1 MQKKLSAKLL
11 AALIRLLLRLFYKT
25 TVHGA
30 ENVPPHG
37 GVLLVSNHVSYV
49 DALLLGFACPRP
61 VRFLSWAGF
70 FHRPFL
76 GWFLKTMGCI
86 PISSTSAKDA
96 IRAASDCLQ
105 SGECV
110 CIFPE
115 GDLTKTGQLAD
126 FKKGFE
132 LIARRANAPVVPV
145 ALGSLWGSI
154 FSFEGGRY
162 FWKWPKKLPYPVT
175 IRFGEPHNPTTAT
188 TEALRHT
195 IERLLAAD
203 TLSSTASQQTNRALQ
218 P

>member
-1 MQKKLSAKLL
+1 MQKTLTAKLL
-11 AALIRLLLRLFYKT
+11 AALIRLLLGLFYKT
-25 TVHGA
+25 TVRGA

-96 IRAASDCLQ
+96 IRAAADCIQ

-154 FSFEGGRY
+154 FSYEGGRY

-175 IRFGEPHNPTTAT
+175 ISFGAPHDPATAT
-188 TEALRHT
+188 ADSLRHA
-195 IERLLAAD
+195 IQQQLA
-203 TLSSTASQQTNRALQ
+203 QTDITPAANN
-218 P
+218 